1 MKQFFEKLW
10 QHARERADETSFQY
24 GDSHLSWSELA
35 TRVSGMA
42 TALEQEPDTIGLAL
56 PNGPDYV
63 VADLAAILAGKRLVP
78 IPHFFGAEQIAH
90 IIQDSEIEAMIGG
103 TGHGLPDLE
112 PLLSQTG
119 PARTATAGHRRI
131 IYTSG
136 SSGQPK
142 GVIIGEKQISASIS
156 ALSNAV
162 AASPEDVYLS
172 VLPAA
177 QLLEQ
182 ICGMFL
188 PVMAGARTVFAPEAM
203 AALFGHAPG
212 VMAQAFA
219 THRPTMSLLAPKLLT
234 AWLTD
239 MQQGGP
245 KAPDSLRFVAMGG
258 APASPAML
266 HQAVAAGIPVFE
278 GYGLSEACSVV
289 ALNRV
294 GDNEPGTVGRVLDG
308 LDVVIEN
315 GEIVVSGPTV
325 MDGYLH
331 HDAAPCRWKTG
342 DLGHFEN
349 GRLVIEGRK
358 DNLIVTAA
366 GRNINPEWIERLL
379 AADPMIACSALVLDA
394 GCLTL
399 VVAPM
404 APITMERIESHL
416 AGLPVYA
423 RPERLVMV
431 DPCSSGLIR
440 PAGTPNRTVALQL
453 AQSGPAQSIPREKE
467 TAA

>member
-10 QHARERADETSFQY
+10 QNARERADETSFQY
-24 GDSHLSWSELA
+24 GDTHLSWSELA
-35 TRVSGMA
+35 ARVSGMA

-63 VADLAAILAGKRLVP
+63 VADLAATLAGKRLVP
-78 IPHFFGAEQIAH
+78 IPHFFGADQIAH
-90 IIQDSEIEAMIGG
+90 IIQDSGIEAMIGG
-103 TGHGLPDLE
+103 TGHGLPGLE
-112 PLLSQTG
+112 PLLLLTG
-119 PARTATAGHRRI
+119 PARETTAGHRRI

-136 SSGQPK
+136 SSGHPK

-162 AASPEDVYLS
+162 ETSPEDVYLS

-212 VMAQAFA
+212 VMAQVFA

-245 KAPDSLRFVAMGG
+245 AAPDSLRFVAMGG

-266 HQAVAAGIPVFE
+266 RQAMAVGIPVYE

-308 LDVVIEN
+308 LDVVIED
-315 GEIVVSGPTV
+315 GEVVVSGPTV

-331 HDAAPCRWKTG
+331 HDAAPSRWKTG

-394 GCLTL
+394 GILTL

-404 APITMERIESHL
+404 APLPMEHIESQL

-431 DPCSSGLIR
+431 DPRSSGLIR
-440 PAGTPNRTVALQL
+440 PAGTPNRTIALQL
-453 AQSGPAQSIPREKE
+453 AQTGPAQSIPREKE

>member
-1 MKQFFEKLW
+1 MKQFFDRLW
-10 QHARERADETSFQY
+10 HHAGARPDETAFQY
-24 GDSHLSWSELA
+24 GDTCLSWSGLA
-35 TRVSGMA
+35 SRVAGVA
-42 TALEQEPDTIGLAL
+42 AALAQEPDTIGLAL

-63 VADLAAILAGKRLVP
+63 VADLAATLAGKRLVP
-78 IPHFFGAEQIAH
+78 IPHFFAAGQIAH
-90 IIQDSEIEAMIGG
+90 IIQDSGIEAMIGG
-103 TGHGLPDLE
+103 ADHGLPRLDG
-112 PLLSQTG
+112 LLTRSG
-119 PARTATAGHRRI
+119 DACPVVAGHRRI

-136 SSGQPK
+136 SSGHPK
-142 GVIIGEKQISASIS
+142 GVIIGAAQITASIM
-156 ALSNAV
+156 ALSKAV
-162 AASPEDVYLS
+162 ETSRQDVYLS

-212 VMAQAFA
+212 VMAQVFA

-234 AWLTD
+234 AWLMD
-239 MQQGGP
+239 LQQGGP
-245 KAPDSLRFVAMGG
+245 AAPDTLRFVAMGG
-258 APASPAML
+258 APVSPDL
-266 HQAVAAGIPVFE
+266 LRQAIVAGIPVYE

-294 GDNEPGTVGRVLDG
+294 GDNEPGTVGRILDG
-308 LDVVIEN
+308 LNVDIDD

-325 MDGYLH
+325 MAGYLH
-331 HDAAPCRWKTG
+331 HDPAPTRWRTG

-366 GRNINPEWIERLL
+366 GRNINPEWIERKL
-379 AADPMIACSALVLDA
+379 AADPRIACSALVLDGA
-394 GCLTL
+394 GLTL

-404 APITMERIESHL
+404 VPISMDQLLPHL
-416 AGLPVYA
+416 AGLPAYA
-423 RPERLVMV
+423 RPGRVVLV
-431 DPCSSGLIR
+431 DPRSSGLIR
-440 PAGTPNRTVALQL
+440 PAGTPDRNIALKLART
-453 AQSGPAQSIPREKE
+453 GPAQLVPAEKE
-467 TAA
+467 GAA

>member
-1 MKQFFEKLW
+1 MKQFFDRLW
-10 QHARERADETSFQY
+10 QHARERAHETAFQY
-24 GDSHLSWSELA
+24 GETHLSWAELA
-35 TRVSGMA
+35 ARVSGVA

-63 VADLAAILAGKRLVP
+63 VADLAATLAGKRLVP

-90 IIQDSEIEAMIGG
+90 IIQDSGIKAMFGG
-103 TGHGLPDLE
+103 TGHGLPSLE
-112 PLLSQTG
+112 PLLSKTG
-119 PARTATAGHRRI
+119 PARPATPGHRRI

-136 SSGQPK
+136 SSGHPK
-142 GVIIGEKQISASIS
+142 GVIIGENQISASIS

-162 AASPEDVYLS
+162 ETSQEDVYLS

-188 PVMAGARTVFAPEAM
+188 PILAGARTVFAPEAM

-212 VMAQAFA
+212 VMAQVFA

-266 HQAVAAGIPVFE
+266 HQAMAAGIPVFE

-308 LDVVIEN
+308 LGVVIED

-342 DLGHFEN
+342 DLGRFEN

-394 GCLTL
+394 GNLTL

-404 APITMERIESHL
+404 APITMERIVSHL
-416 AGLPVYA
+416 SGLPVYA

-431 DPCSSGLIR
+431 DPHSSGLIR
-440 PAGTPNRTVALQL
+440 PAGTPNRAVALQL
-453 AQSGPAQSIPREKE
+453 AQTGPIQSIPREKE
-467 TAA
+467 TTA

>member
-1 MKQFFEKLW
+1 MKQFFDRLW
-10 QHARERADETSFQY
+10 QHARERANETAFQY
-24 GDSHLSWSELA
+24 GETHLSWAELA
-35 TRVSGMA
+35 ARVAGA
-42 TALEQEPDTIGLAL
+42 AAALEQEPETIGLAL

-63 VADLAAILAGKRLVP
+63 VADLAATLAGKHLVP

-90 IIQDSEIEAMIGG
+90 IIQDSGIKAMIGG
-103 TGHGLPDLE
+103 TGHDLPCLE
-112 PLLSQTG
+112 TLLSQTG
-119 PARTATAGHRRI
+119 PARSVTPGHRRI

-136 SSGQPK
+136 SSGHPK
-142 GVIIGEKQISASIS
+142 GVIIGEQQISASIS

-162 AASPEDVYLS
+162 ETSREDVYLS

-212 VMAQAFA
+212 VMAQVFA

-245 KAPDSLRFVAMGG
+245 AAPDSLRFVAMGG

-266 HQAVAAGIPVFE
+266 RQAIAAGIPVFE

-308 LDVVIEN
+308 LGVAIED

-349 GRLVIEGRK
+349 GRLVVEGRK

-366 GRNINPEWIERLL
+366 GRNINPEWVERLL

-394 GCLTL
+394 GNLTL
-399 VVAPM
+399 VVAPV
-404 APITMERIESHL
+404 APISMDRIESHL
-416 AGLPVYA
+416 SDLPVYA
-423 RPERLVMV
+423 RPERLVIV
-431 DPCSSGLIR
+431 DPRSSGFIR
-440 PAGTPNRTVALQL
+440 PAGTPNRGVALQL
-453 AQSGPAQSIPREKE
+453 AQTVPAQSIPNEKE

>member
-1 MKQFFEKLW
+1 MKQFFDHLW
-10 QHARERADETSFQY
+10 QHASERANETAFQY
-24 GDSHLSWSELA
+24 GETHLSWSELA
-35 TRVSGMA
+35 ARVSGA
-42 TALEQEPDTIGLAL
+42 AAALEQEPDTIGLAL

-63 VADLAAILAGKRLVP
+63 VADLAATLAGKRLVP

-90 IIQDSEIEAMIGG
+90 IIQDSGIEAMIGG
-103 TGHGLPDLE
+103 AGHDLPCLDSI
-112 PLLSQTG
+112 LSHTG
-119 PARTATAGHRRI
+119 PARPVISGHRRI

-136 SSGQPK
+136 SSGRPK
-142 GVIIGEKQISASIS
+142 GVIIGTKQISTSII

-162 AASPEDVYLS
+162 ETSREDVYLS

-188 PVMAGARTVFAPEAM
+188 PVMAGARTIFAPEAM

-234 AWLTD
+234 AWLAD
-239 MQQGGP
+239 LQQGGP
-245 KAPDSLRFVAMGG
+245 KVPDSLRFVAMGG

-266 HQAVAAGIPVFE
+266 RQAIAAGIPVFE

-308 LDVVIEN
+308 LSVAIED

-331 HDAAPCRWKTG
+331 HDAAPSRWKTG
-342 DLGHFEN
+342 DLGHFDN
-349 GRLVIEGRK
+349 GRLVVEGRK

-366 GRNINPEWIERLL
+366 GRNINPEWIERRL

-394 GCLTL
+394 GNLAL

-404 APITMERIESHL
+404 APISMDRIVSHL
-416 AGLPVYA
+416 SGLPVYA
-423 RPERLVMV
+423 RPERLVTV
-431 DPCSSGLIR
+431 DPRTSGLIR
-440 PAGTPNRTVALQL
+440 PAGTPNRIVALQL
-453 AQSGPAQSIPREKE
+453 AQTVPAQSIPREKE